1 MTTNYL
7 YLIITLK
14 SPLGEEHSLLYMTY
28 FLGTGPLPQGPP
40 AAPLLPPHTG
50 RGGFSKEIP
59 IPALNQKSPSTLPP
73 GSQGFGSYFL

>member
-28 FLGTGPLPQGPP
+28 FLGTGPLP
-40 AAPLLPPHTG
+40 
-50 RGGFSKEIP
+50 
-59 IPALNQKSPSTLPP
+59 
-73 GSQGFGSYFL
+73 